1 MNSDKLHHPSD
12 PPQNKNTSRVKK
24 LGEVG
29 LGGLPHCIKKP
40 APFTLIRSPKS
51 TYTERQHKGQGKGQ
65 HIIRLCCS
73 HGRTSEKGTGTQ
85 KETQFACLN
94 YLINRKLINS
104 SHTQGNSEGTQIG
117 TQMIMQMVMQ
127 TISQMIMQN
136 RNK

>member
-1 MNSDKLHHPSD
+1 M
-12 PPQNKNTSRVKK
+12 
-24 LGEVG
+24 G

-65 HIIRLCCS
+65 HIISLCCS

-104 SHTQGNSEGTQIG
+104 SHTQGNSEGTQSRYANDNADGYANNIANDNAESK
-117 TQMIMQMVMQ
+117 QINVA
-127 TISQMIMQN
+127 S
-136 RNK
+136 